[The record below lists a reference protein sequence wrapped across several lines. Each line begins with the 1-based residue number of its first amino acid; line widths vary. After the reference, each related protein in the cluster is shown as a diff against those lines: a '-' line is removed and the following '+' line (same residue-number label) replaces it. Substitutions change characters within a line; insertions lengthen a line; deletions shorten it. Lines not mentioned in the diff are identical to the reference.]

1 MSINE
6 KLEDLRINA
15 TSRSERRFVRP
26 RDEQG
31 QFKKISDYYG
41 RNTFDFRT
49 AKGIPDRIKEE
60 LIQVSRSN
68 TPLSKET
75 AKVVADVVLE
85 WAMKK
90 GATHFCHWF
99 QPLTGATAEKHDSFL
114 TIKDGKAMEYFS
126 ASMLMQGEPDASSFP
141 NGGSRSTF
149 EARGYTTWD
158 LTSPMFLL
166 DGVNGRTLCIPTA
179 FVSYDGQALDIKTPL
194 LRSEM
199 SLSKNVSRFLAALG
213 DESEFVQSTCG
224 AEQEY
229 FLIDKDFYFARPDL
243 MMCGRTLFGSLSVK
257 NQQLDDHY
265 FGDIPERVMSC
276 MQELDYELHK
286 LGIPS
291 KTRHNEVAPG
301 QYELAPIFSYSN
313 VSSDHNQLMMAT
325 IKKVAMKH
333 NFVALLHEKPFAGI
347 NGSGK
352 HLNWSMSTSNGENL
366 LEPGPNPESNH
377 RFLAVVASIIEA
389 VNRHAP
395 MLRATIASAGNDH
408 RLGANEAPPS
418 IISAYVGDTLEK
430 IFTAIKEGKELGVS
444 ENISMDMGTQ
454 QLADVKKDNTDR
466 NRTSPFAFTGNK
478 FEFRACGSEMSIGLP
493 LSVLNGA
500 ISSVF
505 AESADFVEAE
515 ISRGASRE
523 EALKRLTK
531 KWIDSSYKVIFNGDG
546 YSDEWVRE
554 AESRGLA
561 NLRTSADAI
570 PMLVDKNENTFL
582 VNEQVFTNDELELR
596 YNVLLERYCSVRLI
610 ELNTLVEMVYQ
621 HVVPAVLGYKK
632 SLANAMSIDSSDTH
646 NSLEKTIFDD
656 LNSISKDMNL
666 KLASLKGGIAS
677 LNHNDELACAK
688 DIAYNLMPLSEELGQ
703 LCSDIEVIIPN
714 KFWGLPKYMD
724 MLFLR

>member
-1 MSINE
+1 MSINT

-15 TSRSERRFVRP
+15 TSRPEKRFIRP

-41 RNTFDFRT
+41 RNTFDFKT
-49 AKGIPDRIKEE
+49 AKGIPDRIKDE
-60 LIQVSRSN
+60 LIEVSRSN
-68 TPLSKET
+68 TALSKDT

-85 WAMKK
+85 WAMEK

-114 TIKDGKAMEYFS
+114 TIKDGKAIEHFS
-126 ASMLMQGEPDASSFP
+126 AGMLMQGEPDASSFP

-179 FVSYDGQALDIKTPL
+179 FVSYEGQALDIKTPL

-199 SLSKNVSRFLAALG
+199 SLSKNVTRFLEAIG

-276 MQELDYELHK
+276 MQELDFELHK

-301 QYELAPIFSYSN
+301 QYELAPIFSHSN

-333 NFVALLHEKPFAGI
+333 DFVALLHEKPFAGI

-352 HLNWSMSTSNGENL
+352 HLNWSMSTSTGENL

-377 RFLAVVASIIEA
+377 RFLAVIACIVEA
-389 VNRHAP
+389 VYRHAP

-418 IISAYVGDTLEK
+418 IISAYVGDALFD
-430 IFTAIKEGKELGVS
+430 IFSAIKEGRELGVS
-444 ENISMDMGTQ
+444 EDISMDMGTQ

-505 AESADFVEAE
+505 CEAADFAE
-515 ISRGASRE
+515 QSVASGAGRE
-523 EALKRLTK
+523 ETLKALTK
-531 KWIDSSYKVIFNGDG
+531 KYIDNAFSVIFNGDG
-546 YSDEWVRE
+546 YGQEWVQE
-554 AESRGLA
+554 AERRGLA
-561 NLRTSADAI
+561 NLRTSADALPVI
-570 PMLVDKNENTFL
+570 GDSKENAFL
-582 VNEQVFTNDELELR
+582 IKEEVYTKDELLLR
-596 YNVLLERYCSVRLI
+596 QNVLIERYCSVRLI
-610 ELNTLVEMVYQ
+610 ELNTLVEMIYQ
-621 HVVPAVLGYKK
+621 HVVPAILGYKK
-632 SLANAMSIDSSDTH
+632 SLASAMNIDSSDIH

-656 LNSISKDMNL
+656 LNNISKDINL
-666 KLASLKGGIAS
+666 KLASLKGGIQNLS
-677 LNHNDELACAK
+677 HEDEKACAHE
-688 DIAYNLMPLSEELGQ
+688 IAYRLMPLSEELGS
-703 LCSDIEVIIPN
+703 LCSAIEVMIPN